1 MSAVG
6 FYIYFGF
13 IWLFTWLP
21 IRIQYIFSDVMYF
34 FGYYLLRYRKKT
46 TLKNLRN
53 AFPEKSEKE
62 IHKIARKFYRHL
74 FDLFI
79 ESMASMHISKKE
91 INKRVKFKNIE
102 LLEKYYN
109 EKRNLSVVGGH
120 YGNWEWNFNAND
132 YIPYKILA
140 IYKKLSNKYFNT
152 LYNNIRS
159 RFGCEPVEMKKI
171 LRRMME
177 YRQKEVLT
185 ITYFLGDQRPLKKNI
200 RHWLTFLN
208 QDTPVYLGPE
218 KISIRLDQPVVYMH
232 IHKLK
237 RGYYEAE
244 FIDLVKDPKETKEY
258 EITQKIMETL
268 EKFIRKHPEYW
279 LWSHNRWKF
288 NKPDS
293 E

>member
-21 IRIQYIFSDVMYF
+21 VRIQYIFSDVMF
-34 FGYYLLRYRKKT
+34 VIGYYLLRYRKKT

-53 AFPEKSEKE
+53 AFPEKTEKE
-62 IHKIARKFYRHL
+62 IRKIAKKFYRHL

-79 ESMASMHISKKE
+79 ESMASMHITQKE
-91 INKRVKFKNIE
+91 INKRVKFKNLE
-102 LLEKYYN
+102 LLDKYYH
-109 EKRNLSVVGGH
+109 EKKNISVVGGH
-120 YGNWEWNFNAND
+120 YGNWEWAFNIPAFT
-132 YIPYKILA
+132 PYKILA

-152 LYNNIRS
+152 LYNNLRS
-159 RFGCEPVEMKKI
+159 RFGSEPVEMKKI
-171 LRRMME
+171 FRRIIE
-177 YRQKEVLT
+177 YRQKEVL
-185 ITYFLGDQRPLKKNI
+185 IVTYFLGDQRQLKRNI
-200 RHWLTFLN
+200 RYWLTFLN

-218 KISIRLDQPVVYMH
+218 KISIRLDQPVVYVH

-244 FIDLVKDPKETKEY
+244 FIDLVKDTKEVKEY

-268 EKFIRKHPEYW
+268 EKFILKQPEYW